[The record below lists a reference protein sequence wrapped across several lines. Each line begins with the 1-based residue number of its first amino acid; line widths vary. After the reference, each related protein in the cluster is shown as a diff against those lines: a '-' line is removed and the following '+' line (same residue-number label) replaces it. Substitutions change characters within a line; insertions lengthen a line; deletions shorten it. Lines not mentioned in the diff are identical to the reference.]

1 MFSYFT
7 GGVLK
12 EYFGEYFDKGIDE
25 LNDLFS
31 NIIDNTVEDSLEF
44 LFDEGTGKLTDI
56 LGDITKDKLN
66 ELVNKNFYLGKNS
79 IDKLS
84 DLTGQFKENPTPLEI
99 FSKVLQFILYTAID
113 SKKIIFVN
121 NPHKLDKD
129 SISIISLLLSFGK
142 DLKEKFYHTSISIV
156 YCYSD
161 KNFQPYSNIDKK
173 HEEIKILLDEQRRF
187 AQRYAMLER
196 PSSDIPNIAVKSST
210 FVGREEEL
218 KKLYYRFDI
227 SRKDKNFKNIE
238 INISAPNEEKNIL
251 ELLKNC
257 EMNSTIIVSNL
268 NVFGR
273 TIETILEI
281 VKFLLS
287 NKIRIIVV
295 EQNLDLIDD
304 KDMLTQMIL
313 GVISMAI
320 GLEKELMSLRTKEA
334 LSAKK
339 LNGMSLGKPKGTIQ
353 KSKFD
358 MQREK
363 IEELL
368 AVGLSVRKIS
378 KLLGYNNHIGLN
390 NYVKKRKI
398 KINLKND

>member
-1 MFSYFT
+1 MPKIFT
-7 GGVLK
+7 YIRNNENNLK
-12 EYFGEYFDKGIDE
+12 YTEEQKTLVAGYLEK
-25 LNDLFS
+25 N
-31 NIIDNTVEDSLEF
+31 NI
-44 LFDEGTGKLTDI
+44 TD
-56 LGDITKDKLN
+56 
-66 ELVNKNFYLGKNS
+66 F
-79 IDKLS
+79 
-84 DLTGQFKENPTPLEI
+84 
-99 FSKVLQFILYTAID
+99 
-113 SKKIIFVN
+113 
-121 NPHKLDKD
+121 
-129 SISIISLLLSFGK
+129 
-142 DLKEKFYHTSISIV
+142 
-156 YCYSD
+156 
-161 KNFQPYSNIDKK
+161 
-173 HEEIKILLDEQRRF
+173 R
-187 AQRYAMLER
+187 
-196 PSSDIPNIAVKSST
+196 
-210 FVGREEEL
+210 
-218 KKLYYRFDI
+218 
-227 SRKDKNFKNIE
+227 NIE